1 MSQYQGDEMDHV
13 VDDYEI
19 AEVDDD
25 VYFHG
30 RFMADS
36 ESEDDDDDDEYDHL
50 VCSIHTSVS
59 TFFFFFFAINVE
71 WVFCCPLHHL
81 ALLLLM

>member
-36 ESEDDDDDDEYDHL
+36 ESEDDDDDEYDHL
-50 VCSIHTSVS
+50 VCSIHAPVS
-59 TFFFFFFAINVE
+59 TIFSYFF
-71 WVFCCPLHHL
+71 H
-81 ALLLLM
+81 

>member
-59 TFFFFFFAINVE
+59 TFFLLFL
-71 WVFCCPLHHL
+71 PLMWNGSFVVHYIIWHSCF
-81 ALLLLM
+81 